1 MKKTALYGK
10 PKKKRSVTKIVVA
23 VVLIALGVL
32 LCVTAA
38 IVEMRQ
44 YPWRQ
49 RLGLKAPD
57 PSELP
62 DPPALVPS
70 RDAYFVFVVDVP
82 SPAPDQEMETPEV
95 LPGEEEPEETP
106 EASPQE
112 TAQEMPAQKQ
122 YTVIGTMKIPALE
135 ISANLLD
142 GTGKELK
149 YGAGH
154 MPITAYPGQEGNCV
168 IAGHRTYPFR
178 YLDLLRNGDSII
190 IRFGDKLYTYSVYD
204 SFEVEPTE
212 TWVLD
217 PVEGHP
223 YSLTLITCT
232 PYMVSSHRLI
242 VRAELVKI
250 NDQDFNPNGTEEDAQ
265 AEKAAES
272 PEAAP
277 KSAGET
283 APEEDGAAETA
294 GGGTE
299 SAAAGSA
306 ESESAG
312 GAEISPGA

>member
-10 PKKKRSVTKIVVA
+10 PKKKRSVTKIVA
-23 VVLIALGVL
+23 AAVLIALGVL
-32 LCVTAA
+32 LCVAAA

-70 RDAYFVFVVDVP
+70 RDAYFVFVVDAP
-82 SPAPDQEMETPEV
+82 SPAPDQKMEPPEI
-95 LPGEEEPEETP
+95 LPGEEEPEEP
-106 EASPQE
+106 AREAPAQE
-112 TAQEMPAQKQ
+112 TKKQ
-122 YTVIGTMKIPALE
+122 YTVIGAMKIPALE
-135 ISANLLD
+135 ISVNLLE

-149 YGAGH
+149 YGVGH

-178 YLDLLRNGDSII
+178 YLDLLRNGDII
-190 IRFGDKLYTYSVYD
+190 TIRFGDKLYTYSVYD
-204 SFEVEPTE
+204 LFEVEPTE
-212 TWVLD
+212 TWVLN

-242 VRAELVKI
+242 VRAELIKI
-250 NDQDFNPNGTEEDAQ
+250 NNEPFEPGGTEEAQ
-265 AEKAAES
+265 TEAEAGPGQTPAASPETTGGTAAEDVGA
-272 PEAAP
+272 E
-277 KSAGET
+277 
-283 APEEDGAAETA
+283 GAASNEA
-294 GGGTE
+294 EGAAVP
-299 SAAAGSA
+299 AAAGEA
-306 ESESAG
+306 EDAAAG
-312 GAEISPGA
+312 GT